1 MEFGAGLRFLIIGV
15 AVGFLLGQV
24 YTPRDVAR
32 GLGQLWGRLSPDV
45 EQAGVVIGRETDEVE
60 DMAEWVPQ
68 LKPVD
73 D

>member
-32 GLGQLWGRLSPDV
+32 GVGQLWGRLSPDV
-45 EQAGVVIGRETDEVE
+45 EQVGAALEKEADEAEDLAGR
-60 DMAEWVPQ
+60 VPQ
-68 LKPVD
+68 LKPAD

>member
-45 EQAGVVIGRETDEVE
+45 EQVGAALEKEADEVE
-60 DMAEWVPQ
+60 DLAGRVPQ
-68 LKPVD
+68 LKPAD
-73 D
+73 N